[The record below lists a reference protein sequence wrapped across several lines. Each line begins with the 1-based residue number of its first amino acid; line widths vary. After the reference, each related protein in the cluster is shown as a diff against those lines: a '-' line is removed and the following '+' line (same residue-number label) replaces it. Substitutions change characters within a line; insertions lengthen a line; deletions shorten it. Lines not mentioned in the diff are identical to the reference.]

1 MLFTNVRSYNNQVA
15 PPQKQIMMFTT
26 NRRHIP
32 MKSIHVPSKVSV
44 VVAQTY
50 EEQVAKI
57 QDGKKVKWG
66 EPFWNLFHVL
76 AEHIKESEFSRLRAG
91 LLNLIYLICSN
102 LPCPDCT
109 NHAVHYLNG
118 INFNTIRN
126 KEDLKI
132 MMFNFHNAVNARK
145 GYPIYPIDKMDKY
158 KMANV
163 VVVINTFMSH
173 FLAKNKSFHL
183 IADDMQRRQISVSVK
198 EWFQT
203 NIGAFTH

>member
-126 KEDLKI
+126 KEDLKM

-163 VVVINTFMSH
+163 VFVINTFMSH
-173 FLAKNKSFHL
+173 FLAKHKSFHL